1 MRAWA
6 RRTLA
11 VIVAVLALL
20 ASTIAINPL
29 TTTADASVATA
40 TCARGDLVRV
50 KTVSFKRDG
59 KVLDYATMQVWRV
72 PEGGGIYCMFVG
84 SEYKRTVWL
93 SGASCKY
100 VTKTKKWNCQTGF
113 DYVKLG
119 TKYAFEEQVSV
130 RKDTRQSFTFRLKTA
145 SGNYYYAKTGWL
157 YYY

>member
-1 MRAWA
+1 MRVWT
-6 RRTLA
+6 RRTVA

-29 TTTADASVATA
+29 TTTAAASTATE

-72 PEGGGIYCMFVG
+72 PEGGIYCLYVG
-84 SEYKRTVWL
+84 SEYQRTVWL

-113 DYVKLG
+113 DYYPLG
-119 TKYAFEEQVSV
+119 TKYAFEEKITV
-130 RKDTRQSFTFRLKTA
+130 RSDTRQSFTFRLKTA
-145 SGNYYYAKTGWL
+145 AGNYYYAKTGWL
-157 YYY
+157 YS